1 MVGSTPMKILA
12 PISVGE
18 LYDKTSI
25 LEIKSGKIIDT
36 LKLEHISSELA
47 FLRDILTQQEID
59 HSLFHELKEVNGKLW
74 QIEDDIREC
83 ERQKDFGDLA
93 HLKVNP
99 RKSSPDT
106 TKSISGDTYY
116 DIAKSFQLFSHLSIG
131 HWRFPS

>member
-59 HSLFHELKEVNGKLW
+59 HSLFHELTEVNGKLW

-83 ERQKDFGDLA
+83 ERQKDFGEKFR
-93 HLKVNP
+93 HKVH
-99 RKSSPDT
+99 KT
-106 TKSISGDTYY
+106 V
-116 DIAKSFQLFSHLSIG
+116 LFSQDFL
-131 HWRFPS
+131 

>member
-83 ERQKDFGDLA
+83 ERQKDFGEKFIELA
-93 HLKVNP
+93 RNVYHYNDKRFSIKNEINKKYHSTIFEE
-99 RKSSPDT
+99 KS
-106 TKSISGDTYY
+106 YEQY
-116 DIAKSFQLFSHLSIG
+116 
-131 HWRFPS
+131 